1 MQNLLFRRYQAAMMR
16 KRANG
21 GFMDGVGT
29 AAQIGSGIIDAVSQ
43 PDQYGFQSSGA
54 VIGKSVLGDAATG
67 AQLGSV
73 IPGVGTAFGAGAG
86 ALIGLGTGLLGANK
100 QKAQEN
106 DMRNRMAMQQKMAET
121 NRSNAA
127 LSANPQLATGSGMT
141 YFAEGGYMKNGGS
154 IHIKPSHRGR
164 FTEYLKSHHTTL
176 SAALHSGSA
185 HVRQMANFARNAK
198 KWHHKD
204 LGGSIGPDGSW
215 LPVDY
220 GHDLGSK
227 PRTPLNDMITSG
239 GTAKRLSSDN
249 ALITGNSHE
258 QGGVKIPELDT
269 EVEGGETTL
278 NNFVFSKKLGFADMH
293 LPIAKAKGKIEQK
306 PRTLERATSMR
317 LLAQK
322 EQNLMQQQ
330 ELLKQQMK

>member
-1 MQNLLFRRYQAAMMR
+1 MQNLLFRRYQAAMLR
-16 KRANG
+16 KKAGG
-21 GFMDGVGT
+21 GFMDGIGT
-29 AAQIGSGIIDAVSQ
+29 ATQIGSGIIDAVSQ

-73 IPGVGTAFGAGAG
+73 IPGVGPVIGAGAG
-86 ALIGLGTGLLGANK
+86 ALVGLGTGLLGANK
-100 QKAQEN
+100 QKKQEN
-106 DMRNRMAMQQKMAET
+106 DIRSRMAIQQRMNET
-121 NRSNAA
+121 NLSNAT
-127 LSANPQLATGSGMT
+127 LGANPNLVTGSGTT
-141 YFAEGGYMKNGGS
+141 YFSEGGS

-176 SAALHSGSA
+176 SAALHSKSA
-185 HVRQMANFARNAK
+185 HVRQMANFANNAK
-198 KWHHKD
+198 HWHHKD

-215 LPVDY
+215 LPVDW
-220 GHDLGSK
+220 GHDIGSK
-227 PRTPLNDMITSG
+227 PRTPLNDMIASG
-239 GTAKRLSSDN
+239 GTAKKLSSNN

-269 EVEGGETTL
+269 EVEGGESTL
-278 NNFVFSKKLGFADMH
+278 NNFVFSKKLGFADLH
-293 LPIAKAKGKIEQK
+293 IPIAKAKGKIEQK

-322 EQNLMQQQ
+322 EQTLMQQQ
-330 ELLKQQMK
+330 EALKQQAR